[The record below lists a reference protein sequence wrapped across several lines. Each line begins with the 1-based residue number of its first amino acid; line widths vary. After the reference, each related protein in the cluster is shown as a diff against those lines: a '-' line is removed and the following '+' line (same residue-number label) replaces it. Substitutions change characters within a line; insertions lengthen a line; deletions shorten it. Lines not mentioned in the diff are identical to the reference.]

1 MRHNRLVILSLIVEQ
16 SIYPLNRPK
25 RTNTYPKM
33 NKINLRN
40 DDLEVF
46 LHVVDRNN
54 FSAAARD
61 LQILP
66 KMVSKQIARL
76 ETALGTTLFERN
88 TRNLRITD
96 EGRAIA
102 ERARV
107 ALAVLDEM
115 KELSRGDSE
124 ELSGNIRLTAPAPFG
139 RKYVAPAIA
148 AFCQVHPR
156 VGFDLRLS
164 DQIQDL
170 YSGDFDLAIR
180 MGDLADSRLL
190 ARKIANNRRILI
202 ASSEYLKNHPPIERP
217 EDLLNHNCLVFAY
230 PGFLH
235 NSWTL
240 RKAGHERSISVT
252 GNLISDNG
260 DVLHAWSLA
269 GLGISLRETWDIHD
283 ELRAGKLCRVL
294 PDWEANTSQISVVRA
309 RRESIP
315 RRLSVFIDFMT
326 EKWKRAPWD
335 DD

>member
-1 MRHNRLVILSLIVEQ
+1 
-16 SIYPLNRPK
+16 
-25 RTNTYPKM
+25 M

-46 LHVVDRNN
+46 LHVVARNN

-88 TRNLRITD
+88 TRNLRITE
-96 EGRAIA
+96 EGREIA
-102 ERARV
+102 ERTRV
-107 ALAVLDEM
+107 ALAILDEV
-115 KELSRGDSE
+115 KELSRGGSE
-124 ELSGNIRLTAPAPFG
+124 ELTGNIRLTAPAPFG
-139 RKYVAPAIA
+139 RKYVAPAIS

-180 MGDLADSRLL
+180 MGELADSRLL

-230 PGFLH
+230 PGLLH
-235 NSWTL
+235 NLWTL
-240 RKAGHERSISVT
+240 HKVGHERSISVS

-260 DVLHAWSLA
+260 DVLHAWCLA

-309 RRESIP
+309 RRDPIP
-315 RRLSVFIDFMT
+315 RRLSAFIDFIS
-326 EKWKRAPWD
+326 ERWKQAPWD
-335 DD
+335 NDE